1 MKLLRLVADQ
11 VFALIRSWYC
21 VDRIRVSPSAG
32 RLLGLRNGQTILIR
46 GVPALVRSCTMRMCD
61 QDASLEYSLD
71 YLGANCTLTVRVPDI
86 TRSISGQIACGDQVI
101 PVFDDDIVMLTSE
114 AAFQPASVNSD
125 HTPPDGR
132 SSV

>member
-1 MKLLRLVADQ
+1 MRQLRLVADQ
-11 VFALIRSWYC
+11 LFALIRSWYC

-46 GVPALVRSCTMRMCD
+46 GEPALVRSCTMRICD
-61 QDASLEYSLD
+61 NDGWLEYSLD
-71 YLGANCTLTVRVPDI
+71 YIGANCTLTLRVPDT
-86 TRSISGQIACGDQVI
+86 TRSISGQITCGEQVI

-114 AAFQPASVNSD
+114 AAFRPAYVNSD
-125 HTPPDGR
+125 HPHPDGR

>member
-71 YLGANCTLTVRVPDI
+71 YLGANCTLTVRVPD
-86 TRSISGQIACGDQVI
+86 TTSSISGEIVCGAQIT
-101 PVFDDDIVMLTSE
+101 PVFDNDIVILTSE
-114 AAFQPASVNSD
+114 AAFRPEFADSD
-125 HTPPDGR
+125 HTLPDGR
-132 SSV
+132 SRV